1 MTARNNAHDSGGGSV
16 SPYVLLT
23 LTMLFWGG
31 NTVFARGVAAEVP
44 PMNLSFWR
52 WTVALVVLLPFG
64 LRPMWEQRALY
75 LRHWKIVTL
84 LAVLSVTMFNSFLYH
99 AVQYTPALNAI
110 LVTSVIPAATVL
122 TSWLLFRDR
131 IGWRMVAGSLVAFA
145 GVLAIIAKGD
155 PGTLFDLAFN
165 RGDLFAL
172 ASVAVWALY
181 TTLFRKL
188 PRELHPVGFM
198 QAITIIGLVFIAP
211 FYGRELIVGDVLVL
225 STGVILGI
233 AYVGVFASVLAFIFF
248 NKAVA
253 AVGGSRAA
261 QFNYLAP
268 VFGGAMAIAFLG
280 ESLEWFHA
288 LGVALIF
295 PGLYLA
301 TNRGVLLKRR

>member
-1 MTARNNAHDSGGGSV
+1 MSPGDNADAPDQGNLTS
-16 SPYVLLT
+16 YVLLT

-31 NTVFARGVAAEVP
+31 NTVFARGIADQVP

-75 LRHWKIVTL
+75 LQHWKIVTL
-84 LAVLSVTMFNSFLYH
+84 LAILSVTMFNSFLYH
-99 AVQYTPALNAI
+99 AVQHTPALNAI
-110 LVTSVIPAATVL
+110 LVTSVIPAATIV

-131 IGWRMVAGSLVAFA
+131 IGWRMVAGSFVAFV

-155 PGTLFDLAFN
+155 PGILFGLAFN

-181 TTLFRKL
+181 VALLRKL
-188 PRELHPVGFM
+188 PAEAHPLGFM

-211 FYGRELIVGDVLVL
+211 LYGRELLVGDVLVL
-225 STGVILGI
+225 SLSSILGI
-233 AYVGVFASVLAFIFF
+233 LYVGIFASVLAFTFF
-248 NKAVA
+248 NRGVA
-253 AVGGSRAA
+253 AVGGSRAT
-261 QFNYLAP
+261 QFNYLSP
-268 VFGGAMAIAFLG
+268 VFGGAMAIVFLG

-288 LGVALIF
+288 LGVALII

-301 TNRGVLLKRR
+301 TKRGPLRKT

>member
-1 MTARNNAHDSGGGSV
+1 MSPRDEVEEAGGGSI

-31 NTVFARGVAAEVP
+31 NTVLARGIAGDVP
-44 PMNLSFWR
+44 PMNLAFWR

-84 LAVLSVTMFNSFLYH
+84 LAVLSVTMFNSLLYH
-99 AVQYTPALNAI
+99 AVQHTPALNAI

-131 IGWRMVAGSLVAFA
+131 IGWRMVTGSLVAFA
-145 GVLAIIAKGD
+145 GVLFIIAKGD
-155 PGTLFDLAFN
+155 PSALFDLSFN

-181 TTLFRKL
+181 VALFRKL
-188 PRELHPVGFM
+188 PRELNPVGFM
-198 QAITIIGLVFIAP
+198 QTITIIGLVFIVP
-211 FYGRELIVGDVLVL
+211 LYGRELAVGNVLVL
-225 STGVILGI
+225 TRGAILGI
-233 AYVGVFASVLAFIFF
+233 AYVGVFASALAFIFF
-248 NKAVA
+248 NKGVA

-261 QFNYLAP
+261 QFNYLTP
-268 VFGGAMAIAFLG
+268 IFGGAMAIVFLG

-288 LGVALIF
+288 FGVALII

-301 TNRGVLLKRR
+301 ANRGTRRA

>member
-1 MTARNNAHDSGGGSV
+1 MSPSDKVDGAGGGSV

-31 NTVFARGVAAEVP
+31 NAVLARGIAAEVP

-52 WTVALVVLLPFG
+52 WVVALAVLLPFG

-84 LAVLSVTMFNSFLYH
+84 LAILGVTGFNSFLYH

-110 LVTSVIPAATVL
+110 LVTSVIPAATVM

-131 IGWRMVAGSLVAFA
+131 IGWRMAAGSLVAFA
-145 GVLAIIAKGD
+145 GVFAIIVRGD
-155 PGTLFDLAFN
+155 PGALFDLRFN

-188 PRELHPVGFM
+188 PREFHPVGFM
-198 QAITIIGLVFIAP
+198 QAITIIGLVFIVP
-211 FYGRELIVGDVLVL
+211 FYGRELAAGDVLVL
-225 STGVILGI
+225 SRGAVFGI
-233 AYVGVFASVLAFIFF
+233 AYVGIFASVLAFIFF
-248 NKAVA
+248 NKGVT

-261 QFNYLAP
+261 QFNYLTP
-268 VFGGAMAIAFLG
+268 VFGGAMAIVFLG

-288 LGVALIF
+288 VGVALIL

-301 TNRGVLLKRR
+301 ANRGRRA

>member
-1 MTARNNAHDSGGGSV
+1 MPIGNNAHEAGGGSI

-31 NTVFARGVAAEVP
+31 NTVLARGIAGDVP
-44 PMNLSFWR
+44 PMNLAFWR

-84 LAVLSVTMFNSFLYH
+84 LAVLSVTMFNSLLYH
-99 AVQYTPALNAI
+99 AVQHTPALNAI

-131 IGWRMVAGSLVAFA
+131 IGWRMVTGSLVAFA
-145 GVLAIIAKGD
+145 GVLFIIAKGD
-155 PGTLFDLAFN
+155 PSALFDLSFN

-172 ASVAVWALY
+172 ASVVVWALY
-181 TTLFRKL
+181 VVLFRKL
-188 PRELHPVGFM
+188 PRELNPVGFM
-198 QAITIIGLVFIAP
+198 QTITIIGLVFIVP
-211 FYGRELIVGDVLVL
+211 LYGRELAVGNVLVL
-225 STGVILGI
+225 TRGAILGI
-233 AYVGVFASVLAFIFF
+233 AYVGVFASALAFIFF
-248 NKAVA
+248 NKGVA

-261 QFNYLAP
+261 QFNYLTP
-268 VFGGAMAIAFLG
+268 IFGGAMAIVFLG

-288 LGVALIF
+288 FGVALII

-301 TNRGVLLKRR
+301 ANRGTRRA

>member
-1 MTARNNAHDSGGGSV
+1 MTIGNNAHEAGGGSI

-31 NTVFARGVAAEVP
+31 NTVLARGIAGDVP
-44 PMNLSFWR
+44 PMNLAFWR

-84 LAVLSVTMFNSFLYH
+84 LAVLSVTMFNSLLYH
-99 AVQYTPALNAI
+99 AVQHTPALNAI

-131 IGWRMVAGSLVAFA
+131 IGWRMVTGSLVAFA
-145 GVLAIIAKGD
+145 GVLFIIAKGD
-155 PGTLFDLAFN
+155 PSALFDLSFN

-181 TTLFRKL
+181 VALFRKL
-188 PRELHPVGFM
+188 PRELSPVGFM
-198 QAITIIGLVFIAP
+198 QTITIIGLVFIVP
-211 FYGRELIVGDVLVL
+211 LYGRELAVGNVLVL
-225 STGVILGI
+225 TRGAILGI
-233 AYVGVFASVLAFIFF
+233 AYVGVFASALAFIFF
-248 NKAVA
+248 NKGVA

-261 QFNYLAP
+261 QFNYLTP
-268 VFGGAMAIAFLG
+268 IFGGAMAIAFLG

-288 LGVALIF
+288 FGVALII

-301 TNRGVLLKRR
+301 ANRGTRRA

>member
-1 MTARNNAHDSGGGSV
+1 MTVRNNAHETGGGSI

-31 NTVFARGVAAEVP
+31 NTVFARGIADQVP

-52 WTVALVVLLPFG
+52 WTIAFVVLLPFG
-64 LRPMWEQRALY
+64 LRPMWEQRTLY

-84 LAVLSVTMFNSFLYH
+84 LAILSVTMFNSFLYH

-122 TSWLLFRDR
+122 ASWLLFRER
-131 IGWRMVAGSLVAFA
+131 IGWRMAAGSLVAFA

-155 PGTLFDLAFN
+155 FRALFDLAFN

-172 ASVAVWALY
+172 ASVVVWALY
-181 TTLFRKL
+181 VALFRKL
-188 PRELHPVGFM
+188 PNEVHPVGFM
-198 QAITIIGLVFIAP
+198 QAITIIGLVFIVP
-211 FYGRELIVGDVLVL
+211 FYGRELVAGDVLVI
-225 STGVILGI
+225 STGAILGI
-233 AYVGVFASVLAFIFF
+233 LYVGVFASVLAFTFF
-248 NKAVA
+248 NKGVV
-253 AVGGSRAA
+253 AVGGSRAT
-261 QFNYLAP
+261 QFNYLTP
-268 VFGGAMAIAFLG
+268 VFGGAMAIVFLG

-295 PGLYLA
+295 PGIYLA
-301 TNRGVLLKRR
+301 TKRGAGPA

>member
-1 MTARNNAHDSGGGSV
+1 MPPREKLEETGRSGV

-31 NTVFARGVAAEVP
+31 NAVFARGIAADVP

-52 WTVALVVLLPFG
+52 WMVALVVLLPFG

-84 LAVLSVTMFNSFLYH
+84 LAILGVSGFNSFLYH

-131 IGWRMVAGSLVAFA
+131 IGWRMVAGSLVAFS
-145 GVLAIIAKGD
+145 GVLAIIARGD
-155 PGTLFDLAFN
+155 PGALFDLGFN

-172 ASVAVWALY
+172 AAVAVWALY
-181 TTLFRKL
+181 TALFRKL
-188 PRELHPVGFM
+188 PRELNSVGFM
-198 QAITIIGLVFIAP
+198 QAITIIGLVFILP
-211 FYGRELIVGDVLVL
+211 FYGRELFTGQVLVL
-225 STGVILGI
+225 SRNAILGI
-233 AYVGVFASVLAFIFF
+233 AYVGLFASVLAFIFF
-248 NKAVA
+248 NKGVV

-261 QFNYLAP
+261 QFNYLTP
-268 VFGGAMAIAFLG
+268 VLGGTMAIVFLG
-280 ESLEWFHA
+280 ESLEWYHA
-288 LGVALIF
+288 VGVALIL

-301 TNRGVLLKRR
+301 ANRPRRA